1 MSPISL
7 DDVRAAAEALR
18 GSVVETPCV
27 HSRVLSELTGAEVAL
42 KFENLQ
48 FTASFKE
55 RGALVKLLSLGAE
68 ERHAGVIA
76 MSAGNHAQAV
86 AYHAQRLGIFA
97 VIVMPRFTP
106 TNKVEH
112 TRAFGAEVILAGE
125 SFDDA
130 AELARRLAGERGL
143 TLVHPYDDPRIIAG
157 QGTVALEML
166 AAVPDLEV
174 LLVPVGGGGLIAG
187 NAVAAQGVRP
197 DIEIIGVEMERFPA
211 LWSALRGVSP
221 RFGLSTLAEGIAVK
235 QPGRLTLPII
245 RERVREVLLVDEADI
260 ERAVLLLLEVEK
272 TVTEGAG
279 AAGLAA
285 LLRHR
290 ERFAGRRVGLILS
303 GGNIDLPVLS
313 LIIQR
318 GLVLSGR
325 LVRLRVA
332 LRDVPGA
339 LAEVIGIVGSSRANI
354 VYIDHQ
360 RTFTELPLEQ
370 AEVLITLETRGH
382 LHIQE
387 LLENL
392 RGAGYAVELATHYSP
407 AEQGAQGDA

>member
-1 MSPISL
+1 MSPVTL

-27 HSRVLSELTGAEVAL
+27 HSRVLSELTGAEVVL

-130 AELARRLAGERGL
+130 AELARRLADERGL
-143 TLVHPYDDPRIIAG
+143 TLVHPYDDPRVIAG

-166 AAVPDLEV
+166 AAFPDLEV

-197 DIEIIGVEMERFPA
+197 DIDIVGVEMERFPA
-211 LWSALRGVSP
+211 LWSALRGVPP

-235 QPGRLTLPII
+235 QPGRLTLPIV
-245 RERVREVLLVDEADI
+245 RERVRELLLVDEADI

-339 LAEVIGIVGSSRANI
+339 LAEVMGIVGSSRANI
-354 VYIDHQ
+354 VHIDHQ

-370 AEVLITLETRGH
+370 AAVIITLETRGH

-392 RGAGYAVELATHYSP
+392 RSAGYAVDLATHYSP
-407 AEQGAQGDA
+407 AEQGAEGSA